1 MFVSVVCDMG
11 NDDSRAELYNLLP
24 QYGFEKVQRGCFE
37 SAAISEQQ
45 LANLKR
51 DIDKIT
57 DYYDSIRIYQYPVE
71 ETLVMTVLKENKWRR
86 IVVRAPS
93 SPKSTR

>member
-11 NDDSRAELYNLLP
+11 SDDSRTELYNLLP

-37 SAAISEQQ
+37 CAAVSETQ
-45 LANLKR
+45 LAKLKR
-51 DIDKIT
+51 EIDKVT

-71 ETLVMTVLKENKWRR
+71 GTLVMTVLKQNKWRR
-86 IVVRAPS
+86 IIVRPPQAA
-93 SPKSTR
+93 K